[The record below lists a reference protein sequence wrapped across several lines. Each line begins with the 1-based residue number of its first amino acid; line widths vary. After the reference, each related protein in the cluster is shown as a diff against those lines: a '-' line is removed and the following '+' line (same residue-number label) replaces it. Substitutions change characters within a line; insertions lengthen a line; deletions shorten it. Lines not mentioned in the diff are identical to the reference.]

1 MTKHGIVVAL
11 LAACALQAG
20 AAAAADIAKG
30 REQFKKCAA
39 CHSLEPGVTK
49 IGPHLAGLFG
59 RKAGSVEG
67 FAYSTA
73 MKNSGIVWDEQTLD
87 AYIAAPS
94 KVVKGGKMVFAG
106 IAKPEDRADL
116 IAFLKEATKP
126 KP

>member
-1 MTKHGIVVAL
+1 MTKRGIVVAL

-20 AAAAADIAKG
+20 AASAADVAKG
-30 REQFKKCAA
+30 REQFKKCEA
-39 CHSLEPGVTK
+39 CHSLESGVTK

-59 RKAGSVEG
+59 RKAGTVDG
-67 FAYSTA
+67 FAYSSA
-73 MKNSGIVWDEQTLD
+73 MKNSGMVWDEQTLD

>member
-1 MTKHGIVVAL
+1 MTRHGIAAA
-11 LAACALQAG
+11 LAACSLAAG
-20 AAAAADIAKG
+20 AADAADIAKG
-30 REQFKKCAA
+30 REPFRKCEA

-59 RKAGSVEG
+59 RKAGSVAG

-87 AYIAAPS
+87 PYVAAPA
-94 KVVKGGKMVFAG
+94 KMVKGGKMVFAG
-106 IAKPEDRADL
+106 LAKPEDRADL

-126 KP
+126 K